1 MGVSGKS
8 GSGTLHNLLP
18 GVSHT
23 LAFRLPCCLPLIL
36 RLGLVVVLR
45 CGPIP
50 AVDRKCLRQDA
61 TAIVDML
68 FVNSGGRSGLDVL
81 RFIREDAGLRH
92 LPIIVLTGFPLNHEV
107 VARRSNRDTRSCGT
121 SRLTWG
127 TLRPDS
133 MKFFKRRSF
142 APDQPPIVYAEP
154 LDHVGSSWTI
164 GVCTRA
170 SLIYTL
176 T

>member
-81 RFIREDAGLRH
+81 QFIREDPGLRH

-107 VARRSNRDTRSCGT
+107 VAEIESRHAELWHKPVDVGHITTR
-121 SRLTWG
+121 LDEI
-127 TLRPDS
+127 LQ
-133 MKFFKRRSF
+133 
-142 APDQPPIVYAEP
+142 AQIVR
-154 LDHVGSSWTI
+154 T
-164 GVCTRA
+164 
-170 SLIYTL
+170 
-176 T
+176 